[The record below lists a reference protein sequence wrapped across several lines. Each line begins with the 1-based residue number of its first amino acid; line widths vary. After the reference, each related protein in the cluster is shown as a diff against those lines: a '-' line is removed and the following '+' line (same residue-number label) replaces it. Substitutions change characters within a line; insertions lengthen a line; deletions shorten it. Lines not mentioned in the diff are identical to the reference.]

1 MTEIEGPRLATRE
14 EFPEMMALL
23 DRYFAYDRGGM
34 QANLPFVYDPDRP
47 DRHAVVRA
55 DGEIVSHV
63 AAVPQTLSTGFGG
76 RVECWGIGGVATDRR
91 YRGEGYMTDL
101 LSFWFDQMDDAA
113 APLSDLSGNRQRYG
127 HFGYEL
133 AGSEY
138 EYTITAR
145 SFDGEVEASPA
156 VSVYDGGEATLETIG
171 GIHATEPYRVVRDRE
186 GDRTVFGQ
194 RGLETFVVGVAGS
207 NRGASDDALDP
218 AYLSMTRRSRSRTVS
233 EFGGSEAGLET
244 LLAHVLAV
252 LDLNELSVR
261 APPWHAL
268 EPVFAR
274 HSRSWFA
281 RPHRKLRINDLR
293 ALLSGFEGQLEDRWL
308 ESGRTEEGSVEL
320 SLSEGEPVR
329 IEYGPDGVSIGSGDG
344 GPMSETDTA
353 AEHSPR
359 ELVSLLFGLPD
370 RTASL
375 RLGDPFLETALPL
388 RYFIWPSEHA

>member
-1 MTEIEGPRLATRE
+1 MTDLEGPRLATRE
-14 EFPEMMALL
+14 EFPEMMELL

-47 DRHAVVRA
+47 DRHAVILA

-63 AAVPQTLSTGFGG
+63 AAVPQTLSTAFGG
-76 RVECWGIGGVATDRR
+76 QVECWGIGGVATDRR

-101 LSFWFDQMDDAA
+101 LSFWFDRMDDAG

-145 SFDGEVEASPA
+145 SFDGEPAASPA

-171 GIHATEPYRVVRDRE
+171 GIHATEPYRLVRDRE

-194 RGLETFVVGVAGS
+194 RGLETFVVGAAGS
-207 NRGASDDALDP
+207 NRGASDDAPDP

-244 LLAHVLAV
+244 LLGHVLAV

-261 APPWHAL
+261 APPWHDA
-268 EPVFAR
+268 EPLFAR
-274 HSRSWFA
+274 HASSWFA
-281 RPHRKLRINDLR
+281 RPHRKLRINDLG
-293 ALLSGFEGQLEDRWL
+293 ALLDGFEGQLENRWL
-308 ESGRTEEGSVEL
+308 ASGRTEAGSIEL
-320 SLSEGEPVR
+320 ALPEGEPVG
-329 IEYGPDGVSIGSGDG
+329 IEYGPEGVSVGAG
-344 GPMSETDTA
+344 GRGGEESERDR
-353 AEHSPR
+353 R
-359 ELVSLLFGLPD
+359 EIVSLLFGLPD

-375 RLGDPFLETALPL
+375 RSGHPLLETALPL